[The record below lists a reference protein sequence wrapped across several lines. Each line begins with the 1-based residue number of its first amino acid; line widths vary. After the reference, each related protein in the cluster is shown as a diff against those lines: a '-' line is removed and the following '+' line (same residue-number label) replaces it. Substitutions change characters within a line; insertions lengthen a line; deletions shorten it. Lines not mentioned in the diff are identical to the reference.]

1 MVPDMSSP
9 EPEYQVALSFAG
21 EQRAY
26 VEAVASELSKRG
38 VRSFYD
44 ADDEINLWGKNLIEH
59 LQHIYMTASNVVVMF
74 ISQDYARK
82 SWPIHER
89 RSAVARALNERREY
103 ILPVRFDETELSGLD
118 PSVKALPATDRPP
131 EKLADNIVTKLVQLG
146 GRIEPPKPE
155 FRSEKSRG
163 DGTCRVVVQD
173 DRGQPIDGASVLLV
187 APNGTAC
194 QGTTGADGVV
204 EVSAAVQRNVAVL
217 VAHPRYRAGFYR
229 QHDNGTDLAVTLPGG
244 TEKHSMV
251 MGTTGHFPGFGPRI
265 APIGD
270 RHDSEGVPP
279 IMYMYVENGSVD
291 GRAEQPFHFRIGH
304 PMMLEDSD
312 GQQIR
317 ATCVGFVGR
326 STLWEYEYPG

>member
-1 MVPDMSSP
+1 
-9 EPEYQVALSFAG
+9 
-21 EQRAY
+21 
-26 VEAVASELSKRG
+26 
-38 VRSFYD
+38 
-44 ADDEINLWGKNLIEH
+44 
-59 LQHIYMTASNVVVMF
+59 MF